1 MRGPLPENWKNTT
14 SPIMCSY
21 KVVEASFEV
30 WGIQSKAE
38 EYIQKVNIKYIY
50 IQYQCHTYTIMW
62 YCSYWKVATSPVGIE
77 KILYKL

>member
-38 EYIQKVNIKYIY
+38 EYIQKVNIKYVCF
-50 IQYQCHTYTIMW
+50 QNKCHTIMW
-62 YCSYWKVATSPVGIE
+62 YCSYWNTIGIQN
-77 KILYKL
+77 ILFKL

>member
-1 MRGPLPENWKNTT
+1 MRGPLPENWKNSV

-38 EYIQKVNIKYIY
+38 EYIQKVGTHYN
-50 IQYQCHTYTIMW
+50 
-62 YCSYWKVATSPVGIE
+62 
-77 KILYKL
+77 

>member
-38 EYIQKVNIKYIY
+38 EYIQKVNLICDNIVIKYYEIY
-50 IQYQCHTYTIMW
+50 NMYNLHQ
-62 YCSYWKVATSPVGIE
+62 
-77 KILYKL
+77 